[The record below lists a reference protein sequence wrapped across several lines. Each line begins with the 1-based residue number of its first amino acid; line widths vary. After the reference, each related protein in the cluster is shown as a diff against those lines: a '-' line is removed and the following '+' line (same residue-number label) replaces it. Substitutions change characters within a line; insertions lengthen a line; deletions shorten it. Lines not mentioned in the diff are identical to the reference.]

1 MASNGFVIVLTTLA
15 VFATVGI
22 DIAEARFRI
31 SLPKISMPRI
41 SYGSRSTNV
50 LSHSNPP
57 YGYPKQTWTPTYQH
71 GQQTRE
77 NFLSQ
82 TGTHLYK

>member
-50 LSHSNPP
+50 LSHANPP
-57 YGYPKQTWTPTYQH
+57 SGYPKQTWTPTYQH
-71 GQQTRE
+71 GQQTRG